1 VGDQPA
7 FAGFLGRLLERDG
20 AIRQVSLHQVTAR
33 LIEIAA
39 AVIPRSTNY
48 SSNNLTKLRASDGT
62 TLGTFAVGTFPVAV
76 AFDGAN
82 IWVVN
87 SFSNTLSKL

>member
-1 VGDQPA
+1 MK
-7 FAGFLGRLLERDG
+7 RDG
-20 AIRQVSLHQVTAR
+20 GIWQVPLRQVTAR

-39 AVIPRSTNY
+39 GVLPHSGTNY
-48 SSNNLTKLRASDGT
+48 SSSNVTKLRASDGT